1 MQHRGAISGWL
12 DWIGWVSPGGGMY
25 RAPYGANNGRVR
37 EKMPFY
43 RLLQPKPIPE
53 DEIGLKLKRE
63 SEMNSSKKKRT
74 ISDVGQL
81 G

>member
-1 MQHRGAISGWL
+1 MGGWIGL

-25 RAPYGANNGRVR
+25 RDGRVR